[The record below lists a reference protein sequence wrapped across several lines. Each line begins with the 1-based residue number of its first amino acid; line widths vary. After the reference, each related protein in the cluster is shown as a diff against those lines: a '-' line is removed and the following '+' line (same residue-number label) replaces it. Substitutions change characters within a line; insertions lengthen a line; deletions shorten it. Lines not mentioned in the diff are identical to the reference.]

1 MGRSKAELVLGVK
14 GIIQNKYIPFKKV
27 IFFSLLTKSSLK
39 DIWRNLPVGDSAL
52 MILHSA
58 KDGTVS

>member
-27 IFFSLLTKSSLK
+27 IFSLLTKSSLK
-39 DIWRNLPVGDSAL
+39 DIWRNLLVGDSAL